1 MFSFLFKY
9 LDYFQKSSFGE
20 WIVDTKHKGT
30 RDDPKDFP
38 YVSYDDIVL
47 QFIEEINEFAS
58 NNDMTDYHSVQGL
71 SLDSDLTD
79 EQLFYK
85 LLEIVR
91 IERFCDGLLLS
102 KLENGTIVN
111 IIKRIKQKYD
121 LLLGDKNYEKW

>member
-121 LLLGDKNYEKW
+121 LLLGDKNYEK